1 MTSPNS
7 GGSKNRTTQIALIG
21 GSGRMGRAIISVLSA
36 SSRSTLSASVV
47 SGGSVFLGMDSGLH
61 SGVKQ
66 NGVNFSSDIEA
77 AVAAADCVIDFSTH
91 QNLETTVQAC
101 LTHKKPVVVG
111 TTGLTEIQKESLRIA
126 ARDIAIVYS
135 PNMSIGVNLLFKLT
149 EIAAKVMGE
158 ISDIEIQD
166 IHHRHKKDAPSGTAE
181 KLKNIL
187 LETLGRNEK
196 NVVHGRHGILKE
208 RDPKEIG
215 IHTLRAGEV
224 IGDHTVYFFTPEE
237 RIEITHKAQD
247 RKTFAVGAVHAAE
260 FLAGR
265 KPGLYDMFAVLGL

>member
-1 MTSPNS
+1 MAA
-7 GGSKNRTTQIALIG
+7 SKFKIALIG
-21 GSGRMGRAIISVLSA
+21 GSGRMGRAIITVLSA
-36 SSRSTLSASVV
+36 SSRSELSSAVV
-47 SGGSVFLGMDSGLH
+47 GPGSVFLSMDSGLH
-61 SGVKQ
+61 SGIKQ
-66 NGVNFSSDIEA
+66 NGVSFSSEIEEA
-77 AVAAADCVIDFSTH
+77 IKGADCVIDFSTH
-91 QNLETTVQAC
+91 QNLDATLKAC
-101 LTHKKPVVVG
+101 ISLKKPVVIG
-111 TTGLTEIQKESLRIA
+111 ITGLTELQKEFLKIA
-126 ARDIAIVYS
+126 AKEIAIVYS

-187 LETLGRNEK
+187 LETLGRTDK

-247 RKTFAVGAVHAAE
+247 RKTFAVGSVHAAE
-260 FLAGR
+260 FLVGR
-265 KPGLYDMFAVLGL
+265 NPGLYDMFAVLGL

>member
-1 MTSPNS
+1 MSEQ
-7 GGSKNRTTQIALIG
+7 KFQIALIG
-21 GSGRMGRAIISVLSA
+21 GSGRMGRAIITVLSA
-36 SSRSTLSASVV
+36 SSKSSLSSAVV
-47 SGGSVFLGMDSGLH
+47 SGGSVFYGMDSGLH
-61 SGVKQ
+61 SGIKQ
-66 NGVNFSSDIEA
+66 NGVNFTSDIDA
-77 AVAAADCVIDFSTH
+77 AVKSADCVIDFSTH
-91 QNLETTVQAC
+91 QNLDLTLKAC
-101 LTHKKPVVVG
+101 LTHKKPVVIG
-111 TTGLTEIQKESLRIA
+111 TTGLTELQKDSVQVASKE
-126 ARDIAIVYS
+126 IAIVYS

-149 EIAAKVMGE
+149 EIAAKVMGG

-187 LETLGRNEK
+187 LETLGRTEK

-247 RKTFAVGAVHAAE
+247 RKTFAVGSVHAAE
-260 FLAGR
+260 FLVGR
-265 KPGLYDMFAVLGL
+265 KPGLYDMFSVLGL

>member
-1 MTSPNS
+1 MSQP
-7 GGSKNRTTQIALIG
+7 SKTQIALIG
-21 GSGRMGRAIISVLSA
+21 ASGRMGRAIISVLST
-36 SSRSTLSASVV
+36 SIKSTLSSSIV
-47 SGGSVFLGMDSGLH
+47 SQSSVFLGMDSGLH
-61 SGVKQ
+61 SGIKQ
-66 NGVNFSSDIEA
+66 NGVNFSSDLEV
-77 AVAAADCVIDFSTH
+77 AVRSADCVIDFSTH
-91 QNLETTVQAC
+91 QNLDFTLKAC
-101 LTHKKPVVVG
+101 IQHRKPVVIG
-111 TTGLTEIQKESLRIA
+111 TTGLTELQKDALQVASKEIG
-126 ARDIAIVYS
+126 IVYS

-187 LETLGRNEK
+187 LETLGRTSK

-208 RDPKEIG
+208 RDSKEIG
-215 IHTLRAGEV
+215 IHTFRAGEV

-247 RKTFAVGAVHAAE
+247 RKTFAVGSVRAAE
-260 FLAGR
+260 FLVGR

>member
-1 MTSPNS
+1 MSEQ
-7 GGSKNRTTQIALIG
+7 KFQIALIG
-21 GSGRMGRAIISVLSA
+21 GSGRMGCAIITVLS
-36 SSRSTLSASVV
+36 SSNKSSLSSAVV
-47 SGGSVFLGMDSGLH
+47 SAGSVFHGMDSGLH
-61 SGVKQ
+61 SGIKQ
-66 NGVNFSSDIEA
+66 NGVNFTSDIESA
-77 AVAAADCVIDFSTH
+77 IKGADCVIDFSTH
-91 QNLETTVQAC
+91 QNLDLTLKAC
-101 LTHKKPVVVG
+101 VSLKKPVVVG
-111 TTGLTEIQKESLRIA
+111 TTGLTELQKDSLKVA
-126 ARDIAIVYS
+126 SKEIAIVYS

-181 KLKNIL
+181 KLKSIL
-187 LETLGRNEK
+187 LETLGRTEK

-247 RKTFAVGAVHAAE
+247 RKTFAVGSVHAAE
-260 FLAGR
+260 FLVGR

>member
-1 MTSPNS
+1 MSEQ
-7 GGSKNRTTQIALIG
+7 KFQIALIG
-21 GSGRMGRAIISVLSA
+21 GSGRMGRAIITVLSA
-36 SSRSTLSASVV
+36 SSKSSLSSAVV
-47 SGGSVFLGMDSGLH
+47 SGGSVFHGMDSGLH
-61 SGVKQ
+61 SGIKQ
-66 NGVNFSSDIEA
+66 NGVNFTSDIDA
-77 AVAAADCVIDFSTH
+77 AVKSADCVIDFSTH
-91 QNLETTVQAC
+91 QNLDLTLKAC
-101 LTHKKPVVVG
+101 LTHKKPVVIG
-111 TTGLTEIQKESLRIA
+111 TTGLTELQKDSLKVA
-126 ARDIAIVYS
+126 SKEIAIVYS

-187 LETLGRNEK
+187 LETLGRTEK

-247 RKTFAVGAVHAAE
+247 RKTFAVGSVHAAE
-260 FLAGR
+260 FLVGR
-265 KPGLYDMFAVLGL
+265 KPGLYDMFSVLGL